1 MRAVAIIQ
9 ARMNST
15 RLPGK
20 VMKNLCGHSVL
31 SHVVERVKK
40 CSLLDDTIV
49 ATTISATDDE
59 IESECQ
65 KLNVHCFR
73 GSESNVLGRYYLA
86 AKEYKAQVIIRVT
99 ADCPLFDPML
109 LHEMLKYF
117 NLQVSKKL
125 SIDYYSNCLE
135 RSYPRGL
142 DAEIF
147 TYQALEKAFL
157 NAEQA
162 HEKEHVTPYVYEHPE
177 VFALHSK
184 INALDLSFYRW
195 TLDTEED
202 WRLIKEIYN
211 TLYVNGELFT
221 TEEVFNLMKSRPEL
235 PLLNVYINQK
245 RIGE

>member
-1 MRAVAIIQ
+1 VKTVAIIQ

-31 SHVVERVKK
+31 AHVVQRVKE
-40 CSLLDDTIV
+40 CSLLDEIVV
-49 ATTISATDDE
+49 ATTISAADDA
-59 IESECQ
+59 IDSECQ

-73 GSESNVLGRYYLA
+73 GSESDVLERYYLA
-86 AKEYKAQVIIRVT
+86 AQEYEARVIIRVT
-99 ADCPLFDPML
+99 SDCPLFDPML
-109 LHEMLKYF
+109 LHEMLEYF
-117 NLQVSKKL
+117 SLQVSKKL

-162 HEKEHVTPYVYEHPE
+162 YEKEHVTPYIYQHPE

-184 INALDLSFYRW
+184 INALDLSFCRW
-195 TLDTEED
+195 TLDTDED
-202 WRLIKEIYN
+202 WKLIREIYN
-211 TLYVNGELFT
+211 ALYIDGELFT
-221 TEEVFNLMKSRPEL
+221 TEEVFNLMERRPEL
-235 PLLNVYINQK
+235 PLLNVHVHQK
-245 RIGE
+245 